1 MPETGLG
8 LEIAIT
14 PAFNRADFV
23 KAGEVQGA
31 AINEG
36 LSKATRRNAQPLGR
50 ITGQTSEFEK
60 SMAAANA
67 RVLAFGASA
76 GSIYLVKSA
85 FEKLLSSTIN
95 VEKGLANI
103 NVILGL
109 GQTQLR
115 GFSEQMFKAASAAG
129 QTFESASKVALEF
142 ARHGVSAQETLKRMT
157 SALQLMRISGLDAEE
172 SVAVMTASINSFN
185 KEGITAADV
194 VNRLTAVDTKFAVS
208 AQDLAKAI
216 ERVGSTAADAGI
228 GFNQLLGFVTA
239 AQTATSRGGAVIG
252 NAFKSIFTRLARP
265 EVLSDLAS
273 IGVVTKTSAG
283 QMLPMKDILQ
293 DLSRKY
299 NTLGQEQKSFISEA
313 VGGVYQVNILKA
325 SMADL
330 GNGISLVD
338 KAAFTAGTS
347 IGLIDKRMAELNET
361 LSSKLIVSANSIE
374 QVFSSFGNIAIS
386 DKMKDGLNAVNDF
399 LSKVNGS
406 MSGFKPE
413 DTSWQQSGKIIG
425 GGIAKGIGSIL
436 SGPGIQVAVLLITKS
451 LVALGKFAVDAA
463 RDFTGMTKSQKEQE
477 ALHSSI
483 EQHLNNQRGLTEK
496 ILSGEL
502 SIKDAAMGFVNALQH
517 ENELL
522 AAQKRI
528 ITELSNFARPRV
540 DVSSISGVTSKGVG
554 KAGGFVPNFADPEIQ
569 QANKIGYYPNRS
581 FTYNNPILGPTRV
594 NNGELTNREPVANP
608 QGGFYSPGT
617 FIINPFQKDTVKG
630 MALTPLEKFKA
641 DGFLPNFAPRIF
653 GGIPS
658 EGILPWLNQGSGT
671 NQGFQTKGF
680 PGADFF
686 MAMESGILPI
696 SYKFGKSGLVN
707 NPNTA
712 GGMNENKSWSA
723 YREEMNRTSN
733 PSSRSLIYSLIQHQ
747 AKITGKDIP
756 NIGNLPLLEPMLI
769 SNMNPAF
776 VSGSEGSNY
785 RNLLSRSLVTPKQSG
800 KIPQIASAIHM
811 PFFSAE
817 GKEIGGSGRDYMTI
831 GGQNKPKW
839 THYEDYI
846 SKLFNRFL
854 SRGEMESQ
862 QLSQYLSGEKGQ
874 PMFGQLMKWSAA
886 NKAGGFIPN
895 FGKNINALDLSAKA
909 VTVQWMRKTEGQGS
923 KGAGDIDTRR
933 LENGQ
938 WPLSFFTTKDG
949 RTMLKGTGHDGKP
962 RSMDVNSII
971 DYKEHYASGFIPNFA
986 DSRSREEKLKELA
999 ERGATEGERT
1009 AAALAL
1015 KRVTSLSSKDMGYLM
1030 SQKDIIKGGMGSG
1043 FAQDFNIDALEM
1055 GDLKYATKQGLSM
1068 DVAASLAKIIRKNGG
1083 RDALRSLLRG
1093 GSFADGFIPNF
1104 AFDRAANF
1112 EAIAK
1117 SIGVDTSLMG
1127 GKIKRPFNSSDNL
1140 EAIAKSLGVNLG
1152 GHSGIKL
1159 PPSVSEALKTEASYG
1174 KGAVLDYDSRI
1185 GPFVRQPNQPSN
1197 LDALIRKD
1205 HPEGL
1210 EAATAIS
1217 RINQGKATGFVP
1229 NFAVAGLPD
1238 FSMSLLL
1245 GGLQGSGVKTDMASL
1260 SFGFKKLVHDLNE
1273 AGVEFQRVTKNL
1285 QAGGEELYRGE
1296 KYTKENMEG
1305 FKEAFTEANKK
1316 TRFSPSKIEENA
1328 IKFDAYSKEIK
1339 DLSSSIHGVGFK
1351 SSIAA
1356 PLVGGIA
1363 SQSLASMGYTDA
1375 AKATNT
1381 MTSGLTMAG
1390 QALMALPNKLG
1401 GLIAGAAVFSAASK
1415 AVVDFRNGVGATQR
1429 NLDEVS
1435 SRLEN
1440 LSAALN
1446 MANQSYENLQQVYA
1460 SGSASMEQL
1469 IALQRNLAKGMAEL
1483 AAIPGG
1489 SKFVTELSS
1498 AGTAQG
1504 RANVQARATDE
1515 MQNEKNRLQYALEL
1529 KQNKSSQEKMFGL
1542 VNRSGEAAGSLTP
1555 SSPEEQIQFKSMMA
1569 TGAGN
1574 IQNEIISA
1582 LTSSSK
1588 SEDKELSKRIASGTM
1603 LTTDVP
1609 LMMGKARSTDAYK
1622 NIESID
1628 PNAAGAIL
1636 DILKYQLKQA
1646 SIEPSVLESY
1656 KKGLQELSQ
1665 IHINEINL
1673 RKQYNQTLAEFLNK
1687 GTINAQIS
1695 NQNQGF
1701 ALQSQGTALGEKF
1714 FKTEQTRKVES
1725 LITSDAEM
1733 IRRRGNDRAGQIT
1746 EETKL
1751 KVQEL
1756 KTSASSSLMDS
1767 IGKIVE
1773 GSFSANAGAR
1783 GVGAE
1788 GKTGTISILPQ
1799 TKAMAEY
1806 LQTRQGMYSGK
1817 EGSEKLFD
1825 LQTKASPEEFA
1836 QKFLGVTRNE
1846 RTGALSAEG
1855 FKGSNLELQ
1864 NLFTE
1869 VKTLAGSPDAM
1880 KKSNELL
1887 NMIHQTNEKGN
1898 SDANKNAMETEAAIA
1913 ESNFKQASQILGGMA
1928 VLDRNKAREE
1938 RRRLARD
1945 EYMLAHGRNDVV
1957 RGRAAADILS
1967 MVPENMRNTKD
1978 PRIAALYN
1986 QAYAGV
1992 ENRQNYILGRSN
2004 YGDLIRGGQSSGEA
2018 AKTVV
2023 QGNLRGVFQPGEESS
2038 IVAAARV
2045 AFAKVGGSI
2054 DISPLK
2060 GAVTESAKAL
2070 KEFSDNLKNFGSQ
2083 GELDK
2088 INLSLSGLASAANEV
2103 KARLDADAK
2112 NGKSNAAAPAT
2123 ETKNRTIIET
2133 MSDSVGP
2140 FVASAILNAI
2150 AMKAFGAFG
2159 SRGGVAGEAKE
2170 ASKFFPTFEKLFE
2183 KISRPIEKA
2192 LTTKIGKNVID
2203 EGAGAGKTAASNVA
2217 KTAETKTLEE
2227 IAARSEAAAAG
2238 EEVVTSAAKAGK
2250 NIPKGQSTPFTE
2262 IEKLTEAGK
2271 SGAELPMK
2279 FTAGQSPS
2287 EAANI
2292 PGNPAPKSPSQEGAI
2307 TAESKVAEQVA
2318 KVKSAKNVAEKIK
2331 NIKPYANAWE
2341 PTGGA
2346 RGGFFSSAID
2356 SFRRGAR
2363 GENFLGRGMA
2373 GQSAGGVQRAAFR
2386 TGSLIGNIS
2395 GEIGDT
2401 GRALTRGF
2409 SGGNFIG
2416 RETAGQSA
2424 GLIQRLA
2431 FRTGSSTANIL
2442 GEVGDAGRALS
2453 RGISGGNFIGRETA
2467 GQSAGAF
2474 QRAAYATGNAAR
2486 DLGHTMNPLAGWSQ
2500 ASKFGKLLRI
2510 GGIVSAGLSAKE
2522 AYGQVKE
2529 GNYAGAA
2536 VNLGSTAL
2544 SFAGPIGFAGSIGV
2558 NYAQSKTKEYM
2569 AARETIGNEENRG
2582 KSLDN
2587 RLMFVKKYGS
2597 RYQEAI
2603 KKGNSASEEDK
2614 TFISNYERATGH
2626 VSSKKQSIVDGQE
2639 KMQAEKEAA
2648 QVGSFFSDKK
2658 KLIRDNLMLPEGME
2672 SKGGY
2677 LYGYKGGI
2685 GNRHMSYLG
2694 DMSHQV
2700 KDTPENRAKY
2710 TKERE
2715 EQRSK
2720 IFGNLAKSEAGMSTL
2735 KAYDDA
2741 AGRYAGRATQDKF
2754 GDKTPQNIKDAATK
2768 EMGTKDQEVAK
2779 NQEAFKQFGAG
2790 VAEFVSAAKAVG
2802 AAFEILK
2809 GGVTSN
2815 VTLTANLGALASII
2829 DARID
2834 AKAGNPKPT
2843 PIEPL
2848 PSGF

>member
-23 KAGEVQGA
+23 KAGEAQGA

-406 MSGFKPE
+406 MSGFKQE

-463 RDFTGMTKSQKEQE
+463 RNFTGMTKSQKEQE

-502 SIKDAAMGFVNALQH
+502 SKKDAAMEYIKALQH
-517 ENELL
+517 ENELY
-522 AAQKRI
+522 AAQKKI
-528 ITELSNFARPRV
+528 ITELSNVARPYI
-540 DVSSISGVTSKGVG
+540 DASSISRVASKGVG

-641 DGFLPNFAPRIF
+641 DGFIPNFAPRIF

-785 RNLLSRSLVTPKQSG
+785 RNLLGKSFITPKQSG

-811 PFFSAE
+811 PFFSGE

-831 GGQNKPKW
+831 GGQNRPKW

-874 PMFGQLMKWSAA
+874 PMFEQLMKWSAA

-971 DYKEHYASGFIPNFA
+971 DYKEHYAGGFIPNFA
-986 DSRSREEKLKELA
+986 SQNAIDAMVRMASYAGNDISIKNQAEVAKKKLEQLGHSGSSNLKKPFGVDLYGTDLDFGHTIAIQKAARKKYGSDAYVNINPNKLSHLQSIIRDNPAVVHDFSTLEKLMGDDF
-999 ERGATEGERT
+999 GAT
-1009 AAALAL
+1009 
-1015 KRVTSLSSKDMGYLM
+1015 
-1030 SQKDIIKGGMGSG
+1030 
-1043 FAQDFNIDALEM
+1043 
-1055 GDLKYATKQGLSM
+1055 
-1068 DVAASLAKIIRKNGG
+1068 
-1083 RDALRSLLRG
+1083 
-1093 GSFADGFIPNF
+1093 SFAAGGFIPNF

-1117 SIGVDTSLMG
+1117 SIGIDTSSMG
-1127 GKIKRPFNSSDNL
+1127 GKIKRPFNSEDNL
-1140 EAIAKSLGVNLG
+1140 EAIAKSLGVDLG

-1159 PPSVSEALKTEASYG
+1159 PPSVSDALKTEASYG
-1174 KGAVLDYDSRI
+1174 KGAILDYDSRI

-1260 SFGFKKLVHDLNE
+1260 SFGFKKLIHDLNE

-1285 QAGGEELYRGE
+1285 QAGGEELYRG
-1296 KYTKENMEG
+1296 KTYTRENMES

-1316 TRFSPSKIEENA
+1316 TGFSPNKIEENA

-1375 AKATNT
+1375 AKATDT

-1415 AVVDFRNGVGATQR
+1415 AVVDFRNGVGTTQR
-1429 NLDEVS
+1429 HLDEVS

-1489 SKFVTELSS
+1489 SKFVTQLSS

-1542 VNRSGEAAGSLTP
+1542 VNRGGEAAGSLTP

-1582 LTSSSK
+1582 LTTSSNAG
-1588 SEDKELSKRIASGTM
+1588 DKELSKRIASGT
-1603 LTTDVP
+1603 
-1609 LMMGKARSTDAYK
+1609 G
-1622 NIESID
+1622 
-1628 PNAAGAIL
+1628 
-1636 DILKYQLKQA
+1636 
-1646 SIEPSVLESY
+1646 
-1656 KKGLQELSQ
+1656 
-1665 IHINEINL
+1665 
-1673 RKQYNQTLAEFLNK
+1673 
-1687 GTINAQIS
+1687 
-1695 NQNQGF
+1695 
-1701 ALQSQGTALGEKF
+1701 
-1714 FKTEQTRKVES
+1714 
-1725 LITSDAEM
+1725 
-1733 IRRRGNDRAGQIT
+1733 
-1746 EETKL
+1746 
-1751 KVQEL
+1751 
-1756 KTSASSSLMDS
+1756 
-1767 IGKIVE
+1767 
-1773 GSFSANAGAR
+1773 
-1783 GVGAE
+1783 
-1788 GKTGTISILPQ
+1788 
-1799 TKAMAEY
+1799 
-1806 LQTRQGMYSGK
+1806 
-1817 EGSEKLFD
+1817 
-1825 LQTKASPEEFA
+1825 
-1836 QKFLGVTRNE
+1836 
-1846 RTGALSAEG
+1846 
-1855 FKGSNLELQ
+1855 
-1864 NLFTE
+1864 
-1869 VKTLAGSPDAM
+1869 
-1880 KKSNELL
+1880 
-1887 NMIHQTNEKGN
+1887 
-1898 SDANKNAMETEAAIA
+1898 
-1913 ESNFKQASQILGGMA
+1913 
-1928 VLDRNKAREE
+1928 
-1938 RRRLARD
+1938 
-1945 EYMLAHGRNDVV
+1945 
-1957 RGRAAADILS
+1957 
-1967 MVPENMRNTKD
+1967 
-1978 PRIAALYN
+1978 
-1986 QAYAGV
+1986 
-1992 ENRQNYILGRSN
+1992 
-2004 YGDLIRGGQSSGEA
+2004 
-2018 AKTVV
+2018 
-2023 QGNLRGVFQPGEESS
+2023 
-2038 IVAAARV
+2038 
-2045 AFAKVGGSI
+2045 
-2054 DISPLK
+2054 
-2060 GAVTESAKAL
+2060 
-2070 KEFSDNLKNFGSQ
+2070 
-2083 GELDK
+2083 
-2088 INLSLSGLASAANEV
+2088 
-2103 KARLDADAK
+2103 
-2112 NGKSNAAAPAT
+2112 
-2123 ETKNRTIIET
+2123 
-2133 MSDSVGP
+2133 
-2140 FVASAILNAI
+2140 
-2150 AMKAFGAFG
+2150 
-2159 SRGGVAGEAKE
+2159 
-2170 ASKFFPTFEKLFE
+2170 
-2183 KISRPIEKA
+2183 
-2192 LTTKIGKNVID
+2192 
-2203 EGAGAGKTAASNVA
+2203 
-2217 KTAETKTLEE
+2217 
-2227 IAARSEAAAAG
+2227 
-2238 EEVVTSAAKAGK
+2238 
-2250 NIPKGQSTPFTE
+2250 
-2262 IEKLTEAGK
+2262 
-2271 SGAELPMK
+2271 
-2279 FTAGQSPS
+2279 
-2287 EAANI
+2287 
-2292 PGNPAPKSPSQEGAI
+2292 
-2307 TAESKVAEQVA
+2307 
-2318 KVKSAKNVAEKIK
+2318 
-2331 NIKPYANAWE
+2331 
-2341 PTGGA
+2341 
-2346 RGGFFSSAID
+2346 
-2356 SFRRGAR
+2356 
-2363 GENFLGRGMA
+2363 
-2373 GQSAGGVQRAAFR
+2373 
-2386 TGSLIGNIS
+2386 
-2395 GEIGDT
+2395 
-2401 GRALTRGF
+2401 
-2409 SGGNFIG
+2409 
-2416 RETAGQSA
+2416 
-2424 GLIQRLA
+2424 
-2431 FRTGSSTANIL
+2431 
-2442 GEVGDAGRALS
+2442 
-2453 RGISGGNFIGRETA
+2453 
-2467 GQSAGAF
+2467 
-2474 QRAAYATGNAAR
+2474 
-2486 DLGHTMNPLAGWSQ
+2486 
-2500 ASKFGKLLRI
+2500 
-2510 GGIVSAGLSAKE
+2510 
-2522 AYGQVKE
+2522 
-2529 GNYAGAA
+2529 
-2536 VNLGSTAL
+2536 
-2544 SFAGPIGFAGSIGV
+2544 
-2558 NYAQSKTKEYM
+2558 
-2569 AARETIGNEENRG
+2569 
-2582 KSLDN
+2582 
-2587 RLMFVKKYGS
+2587 
-2597 RYQEAI
+2597 
-2603 KKGNSASEEDK
+2603 
-2614 TFISNYERATGH
+2614 
-2626 VSSKKQSIVDGQE
+2626 
-2639 KMQAEKEAA
+2639 
-2648 QVGSFFSDKK
+2648 
-2658 KLIRDNLMLPEGME
+2658 
-2672 SKGGY
+2672 
-2677 LYGYKGGI
+2677 
-2685 GNRHMSYLG
+2685 
-2694 DMSHQV
+2694 
-2700 KDTPENRAKY
+2700 
-2710 TKERE
+2710 
-2715 EQRSK
+2715 
-2720 IFGNLAKSEAGMSTL
+2720 
-2735 KAYDDA
+2735 
-2741 AGRYAGRATQDKF
+2741 
-2754 GDKTPQNIKDAATK
+2754 
-2768 EMGTKDQEVAK
+2768 
-2779 NQEAFKQFGAG
+2779 
-2790 VAEFVSAAKAVG
+2790 
-2802 AAFEILK
+2802 
-2809 GGVTSN
+2809 
-2815 VTLTANLGALASII
+2815 
-2829 DARID
+2829 
-2834 AKAGNPKPT
+2834 
-2843 PIEPL
+2843 
-2848 PSGF
+2848 